1 VWWGTILK
9 DTGGTGFWHE
19 GYLRRGGFEAV
30 YLDMFEPIGMGTL
43 LRCVGA
49 GLVVLGAGAGRGCG
63 RRPLRMLRLA
73 KGNTTPSDRGRLS
86 YFAVKT
92 TYFALRMAGW

>member
-43 LRCVGA
+43 LRWCRCGA
-49 GLVVLGAGAGRGCG
+49 RRSRRGRGPG
-63 RRPLRMLRLA
+63 LRA
-73 KGNTTPSDRGRLS
+73 K
-86 YFAVKT
+86 AVADAPVGEKE
-92 TYFALRMAGW
+92 YYSE